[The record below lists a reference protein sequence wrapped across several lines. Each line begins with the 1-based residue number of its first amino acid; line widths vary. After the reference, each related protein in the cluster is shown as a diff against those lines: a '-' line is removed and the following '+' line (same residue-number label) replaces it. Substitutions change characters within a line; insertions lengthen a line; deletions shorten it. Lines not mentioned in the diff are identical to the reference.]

1 MCSYAQNRLIN
12 LHSPNGENSISFQV
26 DNMGKI
32 YYNVSVDGQLVIMP
46 SRLGIISNGENPGSR
61 KWNVDDVTIMQ
72 VDTIWKPIWGKRSLV
87 SDVYQ
92 ECWIQLSDKTDSL
105 RKLNMLA
112 RVYND
117 GIAFRYVVPI
127 GSKICEKVVE
137 QTEFHFAGN
146 YVAWSYNGENHNL
159 GPEFLTDIDGQ
170 RLPVMT
176 VNASDSIYMAIHEA
190 DLKDCIPLKLKSSKG
205 SCLFEVS
212 SSEFDIYPEFESAW
226 RVIFCANTPGKLV
239 DSHLLE
245 LLNPAPVSDWDF
257 SWVKPGMALWDWRI
271 NGAEWDGFV
280 YTMSYPSWVK
290 MVDFAA
296 ERGFA
301 YLVLDANWYGP
312 EFDQKSDPV
321 KGEKAKDVQRLIQY
335 AGVKKVGIWLY
346 LNDVAGSNYSMEQTL
361 EQYEKWG
368 AVGIKYGFM
377 TGTDIEKNRKTQEI
391 TEACARHKLLVDFHD
406 HPVHPYGQ
414 MRTWPNAV
422 TREYCKAQL
431 DGHDIFYPK
440 TFVTSVF
447 VNMLAGPLDMN
458 NGMFDLRQGK
468 TTRVDNNMEVPS
480 TVTSEAARTLITFS
494 GVTILPDIPE
504 YYRRY
509 PALLRFLSA
518 QQMPWLESITLDGRI
533 GEYIVMMRQAQ
544 DGTYLLGAVTNESAR
559 VLQIPLSFLDSAKY
573 EAEIIED
580 GDDAHYLYN
589 RESNQ
594 VRILPVNRSDFLSVR
609 LAPGGGACIRIVKK

>member
-1 MCSYAQNRLIN
+1 
-12 LHSPNGENSISFQV
+12 
-26 DNMGKI
+26 
-32 YYNVSVDGQLVIMP
+32 
-46 SRLGIISNGENPGSR
+46 
-61 KWNVDDVTIMQ
+61 
-72 VDTIWKPIWGKRSLV
+72 
-87 SDVYQ
+87 
-92 ECWIQLSDKTDSL
+92 
-105 RKLNMLA
+105 
-112 RVYND
+112 
-117 GIAFRYVVPI
+117 
-127 GSKICEKVVE
+127 
-137 QTEFHFAGN
+137 
-146 YVAWSYNGENHNL
+146 
-159 GPEFLTDIDGQ
+159 
-170 RLPVMT
+170 
-176 VNASDSIYMAIHEA
+176 
-190 DLKDCIPLKLKSSKG
+190 
-205 SCLFEVS
+205 
-212 SSEFDIYPEFESAW
+212 
-226 RVIFCANTPGKLV
+226 
-239 DSHLLE
+239 
-245 LLNPAPVSDWDF
+245 
-257 SWVKPGMALWDWRI
+257 
-271 NGAEWDGFV
+271 
-280 YTMSYPSWVK
+280 

-544 DGTYLLGAVTNESAR
+544 DGTYLIGAVTNESAR